1 MAIKRATRKKKE
13 SDITEEF
20 EQSYKQKFD
29 CSNIKLRKQFPLT
42 HNQTSFYYKSQE
54 EKTSM
59 LLLDGV
65 AGTAKTYIAV
75 YTALELL
82 KASKVDQIVYIRSV
96 VESSSKSIGALP
108 GELEDKFSPYS
119 MPLIDKMNEIL
130 DKQTINSLMEGQYI
144 KAIPVNFVRGLTF
157 NNSFVIIDEAQNLTR
172 SELTTILTRFGR
184 NSKYIVCG
192 DCKQS
197 DIKDSGFTTVFNLFD
212 TDFSKKND
220 IHNFTFGVEDI
231 VRSPILKHI
240 TQILGV

>member
-82 KASKVDQIVYIRSV
+82 WRVH
-96 VESSSKSIGALP
+96 LNL
-108 GELEDKFSPYS
+108 LEHC
-119 MPLIDKMNEIL
+119 
-130 DKQTINSLMEGQYI
+130 
-144 KAIPVNFVRGLTF
+144 PVNWKISLV
-157 NNSFVIIDEAQNLTR
+157 
-172 SELTTILTRFGR
+172 
-184 NSKYIVCG
+184 
-192 DCKQS
+192 
-197 DIKDSGFTTVFNLFD
+197 
-212 TDFSKKND
+212 
-220 IHNFTFGVEDI
+220 
-231 VRSPILKHI
+231 HI
-240 TQILGV
+240 PCH